1 MNNIVASAKI
11 KFLDWYLAGGT
22 ELRPSGWSVAL
33 HSGDPGIYGDQNEL
47 TTGDD
52 LNYERKGV
60 TWRLPASFA
69 NGTSVCL
76 NNEDLTWTPDSGAFF
91 EVAALSVRDENG
103 DPIAWG
109 IFSEATEVSG
119 GGEPFRIYADSLA
132 VVIDDICQNLRESV
146 LLYLFSTES
155 ITQATGIVAAL
166 HADNPGTE
174 GADNEVTLAQDADYV
189 RKAVT
194 FSSPAETPSTGKVK
208 ITSDWAS
215 WTPAAAS
222 PGYTVTWTTYR
233 DATTGSCLA
242 IAQRLKE
249 MVMAAGVPSPG
260 TTGEI
265 LAY

>member
-11 KFLDWYLAGGT
+11 KFLDWYLAGAP
-22 ELRPSGWSVAL
+22 EARPSGWSVAL
-33 HSGDPGIYGDQNEL
+33 HTGDPGIYGDQNEL
-47 TTGDD
+47 TTGEDP
-52 LNYERKGV
+52 NYERKEV
-60 TWRLPASFA
+60 TWSLPASFL

-76 NNEDLTWTPDSGAFF
+76 NNEDLIWTPDAGASY

-103 DPIAWG
+103 DPIAWS
-109 IFSEATEVSG
+109 ILSEVTEISG
-119 GGEPFRIYADSLA
+119 GAEFRVYADSVA
-132 VVIDDICQNLRESV
+132 VVIDDACQKLRESL
-146 LLYLFSTES
+146 LLYLLSTEAM
-155 ITQATGIVAAL
+155 TQASGIIAAL
-166 HADNPGTE
+166 HTDNPGPD

-189 RKAVT
+189 RKPVV
-194 FSSPAETPSTGKVK
+194 FSSSSEILGTGKVK
-208 ITSDWAS
+208 MASDWAS

-233 DATTGSCLA
+233 DSVAGGCLA
-242 IAQRLKE
+242 VAQRLKE